1 MSTIL
6 VTGGCGFIASHFIRL
21 ILSQTNWRVI
31 NLDAITYAGN
41 MENLD
46 DILSNPNHVFYRGD
60 ITDSQYVS
68 TIFETEKPSA
78 VVNFA
83 AESHVD
89 RSIIDSSPFL
99 RTNILGTHVLLEVA
113 RQKQTSRFLQVST
126 DEVYGDAEGKAPRR
140 EDDLLRPSS
149 PYASSKASADL
160 LCLSYNRT
168 YEMPIIIVRSANN
181 YGPFQFPEKLIP
193 LMIRNALTNSSL
205 PVYGDG
211 LQQRDWLYVKDNV
224 SAILSALQ
232 SGNIGSIYNIGTGT
246 DRTNLDVINT
256 ICDLLAE
263 EQGEDT
269 EKFRSLIEFTADR
282 PGHDRRYALNTER
295 IKSELGWSAQVSFDV
310 GLKDTIRWYL
320 NNQSWIESVTSGK
333 YTTYYENVY
342 AGIKQDS

>member
-1 MSTIL
+1 MTTVL

-21 ILSQTNWRVI
+21 LLQETSYRVI

-41 MENLD
+41 MENLAD
-46 DILSNPNHVFYRGD
+46 VLSHPNHIFYRGD

-68 TIFETEKPSA
+68 TIFEAEKPSA

-99 RTNILGTHVLLEVA
+99 KTNVLGTHVLLEVA
-113 RQKQTSRFLQVST
+113 RQHKTSRFLQVST
-126 DEVYGDAEGKAPRR
+126 DEVYGDAEGEAPRH
-140 EDDLLRPSS
+140 EGDLLKPSS

-168 YEMPIIIVRSANN
+168 YEIPVIIVRSANN

-193 LMIRNALTNSSL
+193 LMIRNALTNTPL
-205 PVYGDG
+205 PIYGDG
-211 LQQRDWLYVKDNV
+211 LQQRDWLYVEDNV
-224 SAILSALQ
+224 SAILSVLQ
-232 SGNIGSIYNIGTGT
+232 SGRIGSIYNIGTGI
-246 DRTNLDVINT
+246 DRTNLEVIHE

-263 EQGEDT
+263 EQGVNT
-269 EKFRSLIEFTADR
+269 EKFRALIEFTADR
-282 PGHDRRYALNTER
+282 PGHDRRYALDTEHIR
-295 IKSELGWSAQVSFDV
+295 TELGWSPQVSFDN
-310 GLKDTIRWYL
+310 GLRDTIRWYL
-320 NNQSWIESVTSGK
+320 DNQSWIESVTSGK

-342 AGIKQDS
+342 AEIKQDS